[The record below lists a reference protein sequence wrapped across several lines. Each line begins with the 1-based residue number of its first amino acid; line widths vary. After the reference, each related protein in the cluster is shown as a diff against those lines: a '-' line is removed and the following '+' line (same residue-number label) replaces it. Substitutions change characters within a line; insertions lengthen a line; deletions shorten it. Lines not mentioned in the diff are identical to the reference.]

1 MQSTPRLQSHSDRF
15 ESGDVHPALRELRR
29 KAWEALLDLG
39 LTEREIAAYYGIEP
53 GAAEAVAL
61 GERKIAC

>member
-1 MQSTPRLQSHSDRF
+1 MQSTPQLHSRSDCF
-15 ESGDVHPALRELRR
+15 EFRDVHPALRELRR

-39 LTEREIAAYYGIEP
+39 LTEEEVAAYYGVES

-61 GERKIAC
+61 AERKIAC

>member
-1 MQSTPRLQSHSDRF
+1 MQSTPRLHSRSDRF
-15 ESGDVHPALRELRR
+15 ESRDVRPALAELRR

-39 LTEREIAAYYGIEP
+39 LTEEEIAAYYGVEP

-61 GERKIAC
+61 AERKVAC